1 MSRARASLYVA
12 TVAALVVLAGLLPA
26 GTSAATTLTLTP
38 VADAHVAV
46 AAPTNNYGS
55 TNPLRT
61 REGAGIS
68 TDPTYRAYLKFD
80 VSGLAGKTIQ
90 SVTLR
95 LFVPSDPTPN
105 AQNVFR
111 VNDSTW
117 AENTINFNNAP
128 APEASAIASTPVA
141 ATGYND
147 IPLGADAITSNQLQT
162 FFIKSAGNNNLA
174 FSSRED
180 ATNKP
185 QLVVVFDDAGPT
197 PTPTDTATPT
207 PTPTDTATPTATPTS
222 TPTATPTS
230 TPTATP
236 TSTPTSTPTA
246 TPSGTPSGG
255 GGGATLTPVADAQV
269 RSDSAN
275 TNYGSLVTFRT
286 REPSSGSIYRSYV
299 RFDIPS
305 SVDPVSSVTLRLFV
319 TDATKNLQ
327 GIYAVT
333 DTTWNEATINW
344 NNAPAISGT
353 AIATATPR
361 TTNAYVDI
369 TLPNTAV
376 TPGALVTFG
385 LKGSGTDSLIVSSRE
400 ASANKPQLVIN
411 GGGTPPPMPPVG
423 SFNASPT
430 SGFAPLTTTFTDTS
444 SNGPTSWSWNF
455 GDPNSGS
462 ANTSTLQN
470 PTHTYNDPGT
480 YTVTLT
486 PSNGAGTGSQ
496 AQRTITV
503 SQQTGGSNVLVGAG
517 DIADCGRT
525 QDDAT
530 ADLLDGI
537 SGTVFTAGDNAY
549 PNGTSTDYNNCYDP
563 TWGRQKS
570 RTKPAI
576 GNHEYDSSSS
586 AAGYFGYFGSAAG
599 NVGQA
604 YYSFD
609 MSGWHVV
616 VLNTNCGSP
625 GVTGGCGS
633 SSPQNQWLTADLAA
647 HPTSCTVAI
656 FHHPRF
662 SSTQTGITGTGAT
675 LWNTLYNAGVDLV
688 IAGHRHGYER
698 FAPQTVSGTADPSFG
713 IREIVVGTGGEALVG
728 FGSNVLPNS
737 EVRNGTTYGV
747 LKLTLHATSYDFQ
760 FIPIAGQS
768 FTDSGTTSC
777 HGAPSAAQQAA
788 AANAVAIQTQ
798 QSLAT
803 TDMRRRPH

>member
-1 MSRARASLYVA
+1 MARTRAGIYVT

-26 GTSAATTLTLTP
+26 GTSAATSVTLTP

-46 AAPTNNYGS
+46 ASPTNNYGS

-61 REGAGIS
+61 REGAGTS

-105 AQNVFR
+105 VQNVFR
-111 VNDSTW
+111 VTDSTW
-117 AENTINFNNAP
+117 AENTINSNNGP
-128 APEASAIASTPVA
+128 APEASPVGASAIPV
-141 ATGYND
+141 TGYND
-147 IPLGADAITSNQLQT
+147 IPLSAGAITSSTLQT
-162 FFIKSAGNNNLA
+162 FFIRSAGNNNLA

-185 QLVVVFDDAGPT
+185 QLVVVFDDP
-197 PTPTDTATPT
+197 TPT
-207 PTPTDTATPTATPTS
+207 PTPTDTNPPTPTPTTTTPPTPT
-222 TPTATPTS
+222 PT
-230 TPTATP
+230 
-236 TSTPTSTPTA
+236 
-246 TPSGTPSGG
+246 GTSGG
-255 GGGATLTPVADAQV
+255 GSGATLTPVADAQI

-275 TNYGSLVTFRT
+275 TNYGTLVSLRT
-286 REPSSGSIYRSYV
+286 RETNGGSIYRSYL
-299 RFDIPS
+299 RFDVPASIGT
-305 SVDPVSSVTLRLFV
+305 VDSVTLRLYV

-327 GIYAVT
+327 SVFALGNP
-333 DTTWNEATINW
+333 TWNEATINW
-344 NNAPAISGT
+344 NNAPAITGT
-353 AIATATPR
+353 AIGTSTPG
-361 TTNAYVDI
+361 TLNAYVDI
-369 TLPNTAV
+369 TLPNSSV
-376 TPGALVTFG
+376 TPGTLITLA
-385 LKGSGTDSLIVSSRE
+385 LKGSNTDSLIVNSRE
-400 ASANKPQLVIN
+400 ASSNQPQLVIN

-423 SFNASPT
+423 SFNATPT
-430 SGFAPLTTTFTDTS
+430 TGFTPLTTTFTDTS

-486 PSNGAGTGSQ
+486 PSNGAGPGSQ
-496 AQRTITV
+496 AQRTIDV
-503 SQQTGGSNVLVGAG
+503 SQQTGGSDVLVGAG

-525 QDDAT
+525 QDNAT
-530 ADLLDGI
+530 ANLLDGI
-537 SGTVFTAGDNAY
+537 AGTVFTAGDNAY
-549 PNGTSTDYNNCYDP
+549 PNGTSTDFNNCYDP

-570 RTKPAI
+570 RTKPVI

-599 NVGQA
+599 NVGQG
-604 YYSFD
+604 YYSYD
-609 MSGWHVV
+609 IGAWHIV
-616 VLNTNCGSP
+616 VLNTNCSSP

-633 SSPQNQWLTADLAA
+633 SSPQNQWLIADLAA
-647 HPTSCTVAI
+647 HPTSCTAAI

-662 SSTQTGITGTGAT
+662 SSTQTSISSTGAT
-675 LWNTLYNAGVDLV
+675 LWTTMYNAGVDLV

-698 FAPQTVSGTADPSFG
+698 FAPQTVAGVADPSFG
-713 IREIVVGTGGEALVG
+713 LREIVVGTGGESLVG
-728 FGSNVLPNS
+728 FGSNVMANS

-747 LKLTLHATSYDFQ
+747 LKLTLHSSSYDFQ

-777 HGAPSAAQQAA
+777 HGAPGSAQQAA
-788 AANAVAIQTQ
+788 MAEAVAIQTQ